1 MAGRVPFWFI
11 EGRETPAVPPV
22 TANPATNHE
31 RIEPRV
37 AFMNEPKIPVAPARR
52 PRILVSDDQPDIL
65 TALELLLKF
74 NGYQIEC
81 VDSPQNALL
90 TADARFDLALLD
102 LNYTRD
108 TTSGK
113 EGLELLAELRRR
125 FAMLP
130 IVVMTAWGNVELAV
144 EAMRLGASDFVQKP
158 WDNTR
163 LLETVKKGL
172 DWAAA
177 TRRVA
182 QAARSELDIARH
194 VQEKLF
200 PQILTPLAT
209 LDYAGRCV
217 PARVVGGDYYD
228 FFDEGSG
235 RLAGVL
241 ADVSGKGVAAAM
253 LMANLQAL
261 FRAQFEA
268 GLDDAAEILITVNR
282 LFHQASPSEQYVTLF
297 YFDYNESTRLL
308 RYANCGH
315 PAPLLMRA
323 SGGEERLES
332 TATVVGLFPKWK
344 CETAITT
351 LAPGDRVIAFTDGA
365 TDCVLESGEELG
377 EDGFISLARE
387 AQGNSASELVEDTLR
402 KLATRG
408 GGRDLVDDQTVVA
421 LLAR

>member
-1 MAGRVPFWFI
+1 
-11 EGRETPAVPPV
+11 VPPV
-22 TANPATNHE
+22 AASFATQRE
-31 RIEPRV
+31 RMEPRV
-37 AFMNEPKIPVAPARR
+37 ASMNEPNIPAAPARR

-65 TALELLLKF
+65 VALELLLKF

-81 VDSPQNALL
+81 VDSPQKALQ

-113 EGLELLAELRRR
+113 EGLDLLAELRRR
-125 FAMLP
+125 FDMLP

-172 DWAAA
+172 DSAAA
-177 TRRVA
+177 SKR
-182 QAARSELDIARH
+182 AAKAAKSELDIARH

-200 PQILTPLAT
+200 PQKFAPLAT
-209 LDYAGRCV
+209 LDYSGRCV

-235 RLAGVL
+235 RVAGVL

-282 LFHQASPSEQYVTLF
+282 LFHGASPSEQYVTLF
-297 YFDYNESTRLL
+297 YFDYNESTRTL
-308 RYANCGH
+308 RYVNCGH
-315 PAPLLMRA
+315 PAPLLARA
-323 SGGEERLES
+323 SGAEERLGA
-332 TATVVGLFPKWK
+332 TATVVGLFPKWE
-344 CETAITT
+344 CETATVT
-351 LAPGDRVIAFTDGA
+351 LDPGDRVFAFTDGA
-365 TDCVLESGEELG
+365 TDCVLKSGEELG
-377 EDGFISLARE
+377 EDGFVELART
-387 AQGNSASELVEDTLR
+387 AQGNSAAELVQDTLQ
-402 KLATRG
+402 KLATCG
-408 GGRDLVDDQTVVA
+408 GGCDLVDDQTVVA

>member
-1 MAGRVPFWFI
+1 MAGGVPFDSQK
-11 EGRETPAVPPV
+11 EQKLAVPPV
-22 TANPATNHE
+22 TADFAINRE
-31 RIEPRV
+31 RIEARV
-37 AFMNEPKIPVAPARR
+37 APMTQPNTPAAPARR

-125 FAMLP
+125 FEMLP

-297 YFDYNESTRLL
+297 YFDYTESTRLL

-315 PAPLLMRA
+315 PAPLLTRA

-351 LAPGDRVIAFTDGA
+351 LARGDRVIAFTDGA
-365 TDCVLESGEELG
+365 TDCVLESGEEMG
-377 EDGFISLARE
+377 EDGFLSLARE

-402 KLATRG
+402 KLAKCG

>member
-1 MAGRVPFWFI
+1 
-11 EGRETPAVPPV
+11 
-22 TANPATNHE
+22 
-31 RIEPRV
+31 
-37 AFMNEPKIPVAPARR
+37 
-52 PRILVSDDQPDIL
+52 
-65 TALELLLKF
+65 
-74 NGYQIEC
+74 
-81 VDSPQNALL
+81 
-90 TADARFDLALLD
+90 
-102 LNYTRD
+102 
-108 TTSGK
+108 
-113 EGLELLAELRRR
+113 
-125 FAMLP
+125 
-130 IVVMTAWGNVELAV
+130 
-144 EAMRLGASDFVQKP
+144 
-158 WDNTR
+158 
-163 LLETVKKGL
+163 
-172 DWAAA
+172 
-177 TRRVA
+177 
-182 QAARSELDIARH
+182 
-194 VQEKLF
+194 
-200 PQILTPLAT
+200 
-209 LDYAGRCV
+209 V

-297 YFDYNESTRLL
+297 YFDYTESTRLL